1 MKNQISRLEDL
12 ATFVVKEAKRLGAT
26 ASNVTIEAG
35 DGVSIGV
42 RMGEVDKLAG
52 TAASRDLTFRAFV
65 GHNSAVTS
73 TSDFRRASLTK
84 LVRNTIAIARA
95 SMPDEFSGLPEAQFL
110 ASLANIPDLEL
121 CDPDLAKTAVEKQIE
136 LALAAE
142 KAARAYDKRITN
154 TQRSGFSS
162 GSTIHVYA
170 NSHGFVGS
178 YEKASCHLYVSC
190 IAEEGGKMEGGYWGS
205 PARRL
210 EDLEDAAEIGTK
222 AAQRALRMLGSK
234 KVKTQEAPVVYDQ
247 FMAGRL
253 VGQLVSAASGT
264 AIYRGN
270 SFLVDKLGEKIAAD
284 SITVVSDGH
293 MKGALGS
300 KPFDGEGLPTTRRT
314 IIGAGVLETYLID
327 AYAARKLKTTPNG
340 ASAPNMHLLPGQ
352 ATQEEIIAS
361 VKSGLFLT
369 SVSGMGFNGTT
380 GDYSMGASGIWIEDG
395 KLAYPVS
402 EITVASNI
410 LEMFAGI
417 VAVGNDLDLNH
428 SSSPTLKIKSMS
440 ISGE

>member
-1 MKNQISRLEDL
+1 MKNQISQLEGL
-12 ATFVVKEAKRLGAT
+12 AAFVVKEGKRLGAT

-42 RMGEVDKLAG
+42 RMGEVDKLSGADG
-52 TAASRDLTFRAFV
+52 RDLTFRAFV
-65 GHNSAVTS
+65 GQNSATTS

-84 LVRNTIAIARA
+84 MVRNTIAIARA
-95 SMPDEFSGLPEAQFL
+95 SVADEFAGLPDAQFL
-110 ASLANIPDLEL
+110 VSLAGIPDLDL
-121 CDPDLAKTAVEKQIE
+121 YDPSLAKVAVEKKIE

-142 KAARAYDKRITN
+142 RAARAYDKRITN
-154 TQRSGFSS
+154 TQRSGFAD
-162 GSTIHVYA
+162 GTTIHVYA

-178 YEKASCHLYVSC
+178 YTKASCHLYVSC
-190 IAEEGGKMEGGYWGS
+190 IAEEAGKMEGGHWGS

-210 EDLEDAAEIGTK
+210 DDLESAQAIGEKAAE
-222 AAQRALRMLGSK
+222 RALRMLGAK
-234 KVKTQEAPVVYDQ
+234 KVKTQVAPVVYDQ

-253 VGQLVSAASGT
+253 VGQLISAASGT
-264 AIYRGN
+264 AIYRGM
-270 SFLVDKLGEKIAAD
+270 SFLVGKLGEKIAAD
-284 SITVVSDGH
+284 NVTIVSDGH

-300 KPFDGEGLPTTRRT
+300 KPFDGEGLTTARRT
-314 IIGAGVLETYLID
+314 IIGAGVLETFLID
-327 AYAARKLKTTPNG
+327 AYAGRKLKTNPNG
-340 ASAPNMHLLPGQ
+340 ASAPNLHLVPGK

-361 VKSGLFLT
+361 VSSGLFLT

-395 KLAYPVS
+395 KLTYPVS

-417 VAVGNDLDLNH
+417 EMVGNDLDLNH

-440 ISGE
+440 VSGE

>member
-12 ATFVVKEAKRLGAT
+12 AAFVVKEAKRLGAT

-42 RMGEVDKLAG
+42 RLGEVDKLAG
-52 TAASRDLTFRAFV
+52 SDGRDLTFRAFV
-65 GHNSAVTS
+65 GQNSATTS
-73 TSDFRRASLTK
+73 TTDFRRASLTK
-84 LVRNTIAIARA
+84 MVRNTIALAKA
-95 SMPDEFSGLPEAQFL
+95 SVPDEFAGLPDAQFL
-110 ASLANIPDLEL
+110 AQLAGIPDLDL
-121 CDPDLAKTAVEKQIE
+121 CDDSLSKVTVEKKIE

-142 KAARAYDKRITN
+142 RAARAFDKRITN
-154 TQRSGFSS
+154 TQRSGFSA
-162 GSTIHVYA
+162 GTVIHVYA

-178 YEKASCHLYVSC
+178 YQKASCHLYVSC
-190 IAEEGGKMEGGYWGS
+190 IAEENGQMEGGHWGS

-210 EDLEDAAEIGTK
+210 EDLETPDAIGAKAAE
-222 AAQRALRMLGSK
+222 RALRMLGAK
-234 KVKTQEAPVVYDQ
+234 KVKTQVVPVVYDK

-253 VGQLVSAASGT
+253 VGQLISAASGT
-264 AIYRGN
+264 AIYRGT

-284 SITVVSDGH
+284 SITIVSDGH
-293 MKGALGS
+293 MKGAMGS
-300 KPFDGEGLPTTRRT
+300 KPFDDEGLPTARRT
-314 IIGAGVLETYLID
+314 IIGAGKLETYLID

-340 ASAPNMHLLPGQ
+340 ASAPNLHLVPGT
-352 ATQEEIIAS
+352 ATAEEIIAS
-361 VKSGLFLT
+361 VKNGLYLN
-369 SVSGMGFNGTT
+369 SVSGMGFNPTT

-417 VAVGNDLDLNH
+417 EAVGNDLDLNH
-428 SSSPTLKIKSMS
+428 SSSPTLKIKSMTV
-440 ISGE
+440 SGE